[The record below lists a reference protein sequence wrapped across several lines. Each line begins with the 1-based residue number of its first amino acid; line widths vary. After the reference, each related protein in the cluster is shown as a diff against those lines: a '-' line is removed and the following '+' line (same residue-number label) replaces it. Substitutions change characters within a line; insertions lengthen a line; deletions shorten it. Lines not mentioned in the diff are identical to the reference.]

1 MMTDIEIAESAN
13 VKPIKEIAAKVG
25 LSEDDI
31 SPYGK
36 YIAKVPL
43 NSLDGLKDKK
53 DGKLVMVTAITP
65 TPAGEGKTVT
75 TIGLIQGL
83 GRLGKNVVGALR
95 EPSIGPTFGIKGG
108 ATGGGYS
115 QVYPMWD
122 IDLHFTGDIHAVTAA
137 HNLLSAIID
146 NELVRDNELNID
158 PTRIVLKKA
167 MDINARELRNIVT
180 GLGRDRILGGVP
192 HEMGFLITSAS
203 EISAILALSTDRDD
217 LRARLE
223 RMVVAYT
230 YDNKPVTV
238 KDLKCVGAM
247 MVLLKD
253 AVNPNLVQTLE
264 GQPVFVHGFP
274 FANIAH
280 GTNSILA
287 TKAALKLGDYV
298 ITEAGFASDL
308 GGEKFMDIV
317 CRQSGM
323 SPDCVVIVASIRA
336 LMTHGGGVLDDEST
350 LTLETLEKGLCNLDK
365 HIENMTMYGVPIVV
379 SINHFASDSQ
389 EEMDLVRDHCKEKGV
404 RVAFSDAFI
413 KGGEGAEE
421 LAKTVLDALEND
433 KKDFH
438 FLYDLDKS
446 IKEKIETV
454 ATKIYGA
461 DGVTYSAAADKAIAG
476 MEADGYGKLPV
487 CIAKTQASLTD
498 DSKKKGAPKGWIL
511 NVREVQLSAG
521 AGFVV
526 PVCGTLT
533 LMPGLPKVPAA
544 MRMDLLPDGRIV
556 GLK

>member
-1 MMTDIEIAESAN
+1 M
-13 VKPIKEIAAKVG
+13 
-25 LSEDDI
+25 
-31 SPYGK
+31 YGR
-36 YIAKVPL
+36 YMAKVPL
-43 NSLDGLKDKK
+43 ASLEKLKDKK
-53 DGKLVMVTAITP
+53 DGKLVVVTAITP

-83 GRLGKNVVGALR
+83 GKLGKNVVGALR

-146 NELVRDNELNID
+146 NELVRDNALNID
-158 PTRIVLKKA
+158 PTKVVFKKA

-192 HEMGFLITSAS
+192 HEAGFLITSAS
-203 EISAILALSTDRDD
+203 EISAILALSEDRAD
-217 LRARLE
+217 LRRRLE

-230 YDNKPVTV
+230 YEGKPVTV
-238 KDLKCVGAM
+238 ADLKCVGAM

-253 AVNPNLVQTLE
+253 AINPNLVQTLE
-264 GQPVFVHGFP
+264 GEPVFVHGFP

-280 GTNSILA
+280 GTNSIIA

-323 SPDCVVIVASIRA
+323 RPDCVVVVASIRA
-336 LMTHGGGVLDDEST
+336 LMTHGGGFLDKPET
-350 LTLETLEKGLCNLDK
+350 LTVETLKAGLCNLDK
-365 HIENMTMYGVPIVV
+365 HIENMSSYGLPIVV
-379 SINHFASDSQ
+379 SINHFEHDTQ
-389 EEMDLVRDHCKEKGV
+389 EEMDLVMQHCREIGV
-404 RVAFSDAFI
+404 RCAFSDAFI
-413 KGGEGAEE
+413 KGGEGAID
-421 LAKTVLDALEND
+421 LANTVLEALEND
-433 KKDFH
+433 KPDFK
-438 FLYDLDKS
+438 FLYPDEAS
-446 IKEKIETV
+446 IKDKIEAV
-454 ATKIYGA
+454 ATNIYGA
-461 DGVTYSAAADKAIAG
+461 GSVTYTPAAEKTIAQI
-476 MEADGYGKLPV
+476 EADGFGNLPV

-498 DSKKKGAPKGWIL
+498 DSKQKGAPRGWVL
-511 NVREVQLSAG
+511 NVREVQLSSG

-544 MRMDLLPDGRIV
+544 MRMDLLDDGRIV

>member
-1 MMTDIEIAESAN
+1 MMNDIEIAESAK
-13 VKPIKEIAAKVG
+13 VKDIREIASKIG
-25 LSEDDI
+25 LSEDEI
-31 SPYGK
+31 QMYGR
-36 YIAKVPL
+36 YMAKVPL
-43 NSLDGLKDKK
+43 ASLEKLKDKK
-53 DGKLVMVTAITP
+53 DGKLVVVTAITP

-83 GRLGKNVVGALR
+83 GKLGKNVVGALR

-146 NELVRDNELNID
+146 NELVRDNALNID
-158 PTRIVLKKA
+158 PTKVVFKKA

-192 HEMGFLITSAS
+192 HEAGFLITSAS
-203 EISAILALSTDRDD
+203 EISAILALSEDRAD
-217 LRARLE
+217 LRRRLE
-223 RMVVAYT
+223 NMVVAYT
-230 YDNKPVTV
+230 YEGKPVTV

-253 AVNPNLVQTLE
+253 AINPNLVQTLE
-264 GQPVFVHGFP
+264 GEPVFVHGFP

-280 GTNSILA
+280 GTNSIIA

-323 SPDCVVIVASIRA
+323 RPDCVVIVASIKA
-336 LMTHGGGVLDDEST
+336 LMTHGGGILEQPET
-350 LTLETLEKGLCNLDK
+350 LTLDALRFGLCNLDK
-365 HIENMTMYGVPIVV
+365 HIENMSSYGLPIVV
-379 SINHFASDSQ
+379 SINHFAQDSQ
-389 EEMDLVRDHCKEKGV
+389 EEMDLVMEHCREIGV
-404 RVAFSDAFI
+404 RCAFSDAFI
-413 KGGEGAEE
+413 KGGEGTID
-421 LAKTVLDALEND
+421 LANTVLEALEND
-433 KKDFH
+433 KPDFK
-438 FLYDLDKS
+438 FLYPDDAS
-446 IKEKIETV
+446 IKDKIEAV

-461 DGVTYSAAADKAIAG
+461 GSVTYTPAADKAIAQI
-476 MEADGYGKLPV
+476 EADGFGNLPV

-498 DSKKKGAPKGWIL
+498 DSKLKGAPRGWVL
-511 NVREVQLSAG
+511 SVREVQVSSG

-526 PVCGTLT
+526 PICGTMT

-544 MRMDLLPDGRIV
+544 MRMDLTADGRIV

>member
-1 MMTDIEIAESAN
+1 MPTDIEIAESAK
-13 VKPIKEIAAKVG
+13 VKSIGEVAASIGLTEGEIY
-25 LSEDDI
+25 
-31 SPYGK
+31 PYGR
-36 YIAKVPL
+36 YMAKVPL
-43 NSLDGLKDKK
+43 ASLDKYKDREN
-53 DGKLVMVTAITP
+53 GKLVVVTAITP

-83 GRLGKNVVGALR
+83 GKLGKKVVGALR

-146 NELVRDNELNID
+146 NELVRDNALNID
-158 PTRIVLKKA
+158 PTRVVFKKA

-180 GLGRDRILGGVP
+180 GLGKDRILGGVP
-192 HEMGFLITSAS
+192 HEHGFLITSAS
-203 EISAILALSTDRDD
+203 EISAILALSEDRDD
-217 LRARLE
+217 LRARLN

-230 YDNKPVTV
+230 YEGKPVTV
-238 KDLKCVGAM
+238 EDLKCVGAM

-253 AVNPNLVQTLE
+253 AINPNLVQTLE
-264 GQPVFVHGFP
+264 GEPVFVHGFP

-280 GTNSILA
+280 GTNSIIA

-317 CRQSGM
+317 CRQSGIR
-323 SPDCVVIVASIRA
+323 PDCVVVVASIRA
-336 LMTHGGGVLDDEST
+336 LMTHGGGVLDDPST
-350 LTLETLEKGLCNLDK
+350 LTLDTLRYGLCNLDK
-365 HIENMTMYGVPIVV
+365 HIENMSSYGLPIVV
-379 SINHFASDSQ
+379 SINHFEHDTQ
-389 EEMDLVRDHCKEKGV
+389 EEMDLVMEHCREIGV
-404 RVAFSDAFI
+404 RCAFSDAFI
-413 KGGEGAEE
+413 KGGEGAID
-421 LAKTVLDALEND
+421 LANTVLDALEND
-433 KKDFH
+433 KPDFS
-438 FLYDLDKS
+438 FLYPDDAS
-446 IKEKIETV
+446 IKEKIEAV
-454 ATKIYGA
+454 ATNIYGA
-461 DGVTYSAAADKAIAG
+461 GSVSYTPVAEKAIAQ
-476 MEADGYGKLPV
+476 MEADGFGNLPV

-498 DSKKKGAPKGWIL
+498 DSKQKGAPRGWTL
-511 NVREVQLSAG
+511 SVREVQLSSG
-521 AGFVV
+521 AGFIV
-526 PVCGTLT
+526 PICGTLT

>member
-1 MMTDIEIAESAN
+1 MMNDIEIAE
-13 VKPIKEIAAKVG
+13 AAKVKDIREIASKLG
-25 LSEDDI
+25 LTEDEI
-31 SPYGK
+31 QMYGR
-36 YIAKVPL
+36 YMAKVPL
-43 NSLDGLKDKK
+43 ASLDKYKDKK
-53 DGKLVMVTAITP
+53 DGKLVVVTAITP

-83 GRLGKNVVGALR
+83 GKLGKNVVGALR

-122 IDLHFTGDIHAVTAA
+122 IDLHFTGDIHAETAA

-146 NELVRDNELNID
+146 NELVRDNALNID
-158 PTRIVLKKA
+158 PTKVVLKKA
-167 MDINARELRNIVT
+167 MDINARELRNIVA
-180 GLGRDRILGGVP
+180 GLGWDRILGGVP
-192 HEMGFLITSAS
+192 PEAGFLIPSAS
-203 EISAILALSTDRDD
+203 EISAILPLSEDRAD
-217 LRARLE
+217 LRRRLE
-223 RMVVAYT
+223 NMVVAYT
-230 YDNKPVTV
+230 YEGKPVTV

-253 AVNPNLVQTLE
+253 AINPNLVQTLE
-264 GQPVFVHGFP
+264 GEPVFVHGFP

-280 GTNSILA
+280 GTNSIIA

-317 CRQSGM
+317 CSQSGM
-323 SPDCVVIVASIRA
+323 RPDCVVIVASIRA
-336 LMTHGGGVLDDEST
+336 LMTHGGGLLDKPET
-350 LTLETLEKGLCNLDK
+350 LTIDTLRAGLCNLDK
-365 HIENMTMYGVPIVV
+365 HIENMSSYGLPIVV
-379 SINHFASDSQ
+379 SINHFEHDTQ
-389 EEMDLVRDHCKEKGV
+389 EEMDLVMEHCREIGV
-404 RVAFSDAFI
+404 RCAFSDAFI
-413 KGGEGAEE
+413 KGGEGAID
-421 LAKTVLDALEND
+421 LANTVLEALEND
-433 KKDFH
+433 KPDFR
-438 FLYDLDKS
+438 FLYPDDAP
-446 IKEKIETV
+446 IKDKIEAV

-461 DGVTYSAAADKAIAG
+461 GSVTYTPAAEKTIAQI
-476 MEADGYGKLPV
+476 EADGFGNLPV

-498 DSKKKGAPKGWIL
+498 DSKQKGAPRGWVL
-511 NVREVQLSAG
+511 NVREVQLSSG

-544 MRMDLLPDGRIV
+544 MRMDLLDDGRIV